1 MVSRHPGGVLSIEPF
16 KNCIFKNRAEA
27 PGDPK
32 LASSGDSPIIA
43 LSEKLPTFKE
53 AEQLLL
59 DEALKR
65 TNGNQS
71 IAAQMLGITRSGLNK
86 KINHQ

>member
-1 MVSRHPGGVLSIEPF
+1 MLSMEPF

-27 PGDPK
+27 PGDSKPI
-32 LASSGDSPIIA
+32 SSGDSLLIA
-43 LSEKLPTFKE
+43 FSEKLPTFKE

-65 TNGNQS
+65 ANGNQS
-71 IAAQMLGITRSGLNK
+71 IAAQMLWFTRSGLNK